1 VVAGEAMDR
10 GPVMLTWDDV
20 LASSLTTERGYNVV
34 IHEFA
39 HKIDMRNGD
48 ANGCPPLP
56 PGFGGQRSARE
67 SRAVWRATLQSAYEG
82 FREQTIMADRFGA
95 EPPWLDAYGATS
107 ISEFF
112 AVACE
117 AYFVN
122 RPNFERDFPEVL
134 AIFDEFFRPKHP

>member
-1 VVAGEAMDR
+1 
-10 GPVMLTWDDV
+10 
-20 LASSLTTERGYNVV
+20 
-34 IHEFA
+34 
-39 HKIDMRNGD
+39 MRNGD

-56 PGFGGQRSARE
+56 AGFAGTRSSREARAAWSGVLQR
-67 SRAVWRATLQSAYEG
+67 AYDG
-82 FREQTIMADRFGA
+82 FREKTIMAERFGA

-122 RPNFERDFPEVL
+122 RPASPGTSRNCWRTSMNSFFLKRPEAL
-134 AIFDEFFRPKHP
+134 LDIAL